1 MATLITSIQH
11 SIGSPSYSNQRRKY
25 KIKNAQIG
33 RDEVKLSLYADDM
46 ILYIENPKNARQKL
60 LELINEK
67 QSDKTKLT
75 YRNWLHFLTLTT
87 KYQKGNIKNT
97 HFRSSHCGAV
107 VNESY

>member
-11 SIGSPSYSNQRRKY
+11 SIGSPSYSNQRRKN

-33 RDEVKLSLYADDM
+33 KDEVKLSLYADDM

-67 QSDKTKLT
+67 QSDKTQ
-75 YRNWLHFLTLTT
+75 N
-87 KYQKGNIKNT
+87 
-97 HFRSSHCGAV
+97 
-107 VNESY
+107 